1 MAELSAV
8 LVLRDRTSLETSQE
22 DGHDLDEALRAAR
35 MRVVHALPDEVVK
48 HLTGPDP
55 PDLLLLPSSLGADRV
70 GRYGML
76 LRRGNG
82 DLLVPPAPEGDPS
95 GRHQARHTAVMV
107 YLDGELAD
115 LEACV
120 KHGYHYLVPPYRGSL
135 IRTQLMCDVERH
147 RLARVAEEAA
157 LAVSLRQYERELR
170 IAQEIQEGFL
180 PSDLPCA
187 PGWEIDVRFRPARA
201 VAGDF
206 YDAFPLLQGRR
217 LSIVVADV
225 CDKGVGAALFMALI
239 RTLLRHTAE
248 HAGQWNL
255 FDGLPPLEAL
265 ARDVRQ
271 ESPALVPG
279 AAPLLQAMTGTNR
292 YMTSN
297 HQGYFATV
305 FFGVL
310 DPESGCLLYA
320 NGGHNPPLLRRA
332 GGRLERL
339 QVTGPA
345 VGLHPDSEF
354 RLAEVRLDPGDVLLA
369 YTDGV
374 TDSRDPEGE
383 FYGEDRLSA
392 LVRGLAGT
400 SLGLLERVEADVRAH
415 LRDGEQYDDITMLAL
430 RRLAGR

>member
-8 LVLRDRTSLETSQE
+8 LVLRDTPYA
-22 DGHDLDEALRAAR
+22 DGGDDLDEALRAAR
-35 MRVVHALPDEVVK
+35 MRVVRALPGEVAG

-70 GRYGML
+70 GRIGRML
-76 LRRGNG
+76 RGASTREAG
-82 DLLVPPAPEGDPS
+82 ETGLPGREEPGEADRPE
-95 GRHQARHTAVMV
+95 HHTAVMV
-107 YLDGELAD
+107 YLDGDVSA

-120 KHGYHYLVPPYRGSL
+120 KHGYHYLVPPFRGSL
-135 IRTQLMCDVERH
+135 IRTQLMCDIERH
-147 RLARVAEEAA
+147 RLARLAEEAT

-170 IAQEIQEGFL
+170 IAQEIQVGFL
-180 PSDLPCA
+180 PSDLPDA

-217 LSIVVADV
+217 VSLVVADV

-255 FDGLPPLEAL
+255 FDGLPPLGAL
-265 ARDVRQ
+265 ARGD
-271 ESPALVPG
+271 EAPALVPG
-279 AAPLLQAMTGTNR
+279 AAPLLQAMAGTNR

-297 HQGYFATV
+297 HPGYFATV
-305 FFGVL
+305 FFAVL
-310 DPESGCLLYA
+310 DPDSGGLLYA

-332 GGRLERL
+332 DGRLERL

-345 VGLHPDSEF
+345 VGLHADSEF
-354 RLAEVRLDPGDVLLA
+354 RLAEARLDPGDTLLA

-374 TDSRDPEGE
+374 TDTRDPRGE
-383 FYGEDRLSA
+383 FYGEDRLAA
-392 LVRGLAGT
+392 LVAAPFDSPLQ
-400 SLGLLERVEADVRAH
+400 LLDRIEADVHAH

-430 RRLAGR
+430 RRLAPP

>member
-8 LVLRDRTSLETSQE
+8 LVLRDRRSLEASRE
-22 DGHDLDEALRAAR
+22 DGHDLDDALRAAR

-70 GRYGML
+70 GRYGRY
-76 LRRGNG
+76 LRRGDG
-82 DLLVPPAPEGDPS
+82 DHLSPAQEGEPS
-95 GRHQARHTAVMV
+95 RPHRSRHTAVMV
-107 YLDGELAD
+107 YLDGALAD

-120 KHGYHYLVPPYRGSL
+120 KYGYHYLVPPYRGSL
-135 IRTQLMCDVERH
+135 IRTQLMCDVERQ
-147 RLARVAEEAA
+147 RLARVAQEAA
-157 LAVSLRQYERELR
+157 LAVSLSQYERELR
-170 IAQEIQEGFL
+170 IAREIQEGFL
-180 PSDLPCA
+180 PSDLPRA

-217 LSIVVADV
+217 LSVVVADV

-248 HAGQWNL
+248 HAGRWSL
-255 FDGLPPLEAL
+255 FDPPQLT
-265 ARDVRQ
+265 RGVRH

-332 GGRLERL
+332 DGRLERL

-354 RLAEVRLDPGDVLLA
+354 RLAEVRLDPGDMLLA

-374 TDSRDPEGE
+374 TESRDPEGE

-392 LVRGLAGT
+392 LVRGLDGT
-400 SLGLLERVEADVRAH
+400 SLGLLDRVEADVRAH
-415 LRDGEQYDDITMLAL
+415 LRGGEQYDDITMLAL
-430 RRLAGR
+430 RRLAGP